1 MKIKRR
7 SEILKIILR
16 QKFFRKLKKINLLL
30 QIKEKYIKYN
40 YKKMSQN
47 NTNKYHI
54 KKNKEQTYSNISDN
68 LINSWIEHI
77 DQKGQL
83 TNVRMRT
90 ALQLTRKLL
99 ENVVK
104 SEPTTVYPSININ
117 TSIIYGHRI
126 GGLIINLINKF
137 WSNNKINS
145 VPKLVN

>member
-68 LINSWIEHI
+68 LINS
-77 DQKGQL
+77 
-83 TNVRMRT
+83 
-90 ALQLTRKLL
+90 
-99 ENVVK
+99 
-104 SEPTTVYPSININ
+104 
-117 TSIIYGHRI
+117 
-126 GGLIINLINKF
+126 
-137 WSNNKINS
+137 
-145 VPKLVN
+145 